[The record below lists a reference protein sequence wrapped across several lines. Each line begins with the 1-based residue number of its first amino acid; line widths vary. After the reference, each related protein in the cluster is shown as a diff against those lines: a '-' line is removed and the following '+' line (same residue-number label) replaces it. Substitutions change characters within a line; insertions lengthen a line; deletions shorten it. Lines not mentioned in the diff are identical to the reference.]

1 MLSRMINIWRKE
13 LMDSTRDRRALR
25 QSIIIPVVIGAFY
38 AVFNPILASSI
49 TARAQDPVSIPVQG
63 IENASQDFTDLL
75 AQFGITLEPFDGD
88 IEAAIASGEQ
98 EAGLIIPAGFGSS
111 IENEQPTNL
120 TLLTNRTAGG
130 PMGGSFSS
138 ERLDLAIK
146 TYNEQVSI
154 ARVEK
159 RDLDPA
165 LLTPINLD
173 ARDLASPEQL
183 AGTFAALMLPILVG
197 VIVVQG
203 GLFIAIDV
211 TAGEKERGTLEAL
224 LVTPASDIEVLVG
237 KLAAVFTL
245 SGVPLVLT
253 FLGFWLGSNLLPNSI
268 SNGAVLPFSI
278 VIVAIIVGLPLTLF
292 INMILMIVSVRTKA
306 FKDAQSAATPVIFG
320 CMIPGFAAAFVPPT
334 TVAAH
339 IIPIYGAAAVVGGM
353 ATSGGAVNPTAIV
366 LSVTGSLVGA
376 AIAFVIALR
385 FFNRERLLYSA

>member
-1 MLSRMINIWRKE
+1 MLARILNIWRKE

-25 QSIIIPVVIGAFY
+25 QSIIIPVIIGAFY

-49 TARAQDPVSIPVQG
+49 SARAQDPVTIPVQG
-63 IENASQDFTDLL
+63 IENVGPDFIQLL
-75 AQFGITLEPFDGD
+75 GQFEITLKPFDGD
-88 IEAAIASGEQ
+88 LEAAIASGEQ
-98 EAGLIIPAGFGSS
+98 EAGLIVPEGFSSS
-111 IENEQPTNL
+111 IEGEQPANL
-120 TLLTNRTAGG
+120 TLLMNRTAGG
-130 PMGGSFSS
+130 PMGGSFSV

-146 TYNEQVSI
+146 TYNQQVSI

-159 RDLDPA
+159 RDLDPT

-183 AGTFAALMLPILVG
+183 AGRFAALMLPILVG
-197 VIVVQG
+197 VIVAQG

-253 FLGFWLGSNLLPNSI
+253 FLGFWLGSNLLPSSV

-278 VIVAIIVGLPLTLF
+278 VVVAVIVGLPLTLF
-292 INMILMIVSVRTKA
+292 VNVLLMIVSVRTKA

-334 TVAAH
+334 SVVAH

-353 ATSGGAVNPTAIV
+353 ATSGGIVNSTAVL
-366 LSVTGSLVGA
+366 LSVIGSLAGA
-376 AIAFVIALR
+376 VIAFGVALR

>member
-1 MLSRMINIWRKE
+1 MLARILNIWRKE

-25 QSIIIPVVIGAFY
+25 QSIIIPVIIGAFY

-49 TARAQDPVSIPVQG
+49 SARAQDPVTIPVQG
-63 IENASQDFTDLL
+63 IENVGPDFIQLL
-75 AQFGITLEPFDGD
+75 GQFEITLKPFDGD
-88 IEAAIASGEQ
+88 LEAAIASGEQ
-98 EAGLIIPAGFGSS
+98 EAGLIVPEGFSSS
-111 IENEQPTNL
+111 IEGEQPANL
-120 TLLTNRTAGG
+120 TLLMNRTAGG
-130 PMGGSFSS
+130 PMGGSFSV

-146 TYNEQVSI
+146 TYNQQVSI

-159 RDLDPA
+159 RDLDPT

-183 AGTFAALMLPILVG
+183 AGRFAALMLPILVG
-197 VIVVQG
+197 VIVAQG

-253 FLGFWLGSNLLPNSI
+253 FLGFWLGSNLLPSSV

-278 VIVAIIVGLPLTLF
+278 VVVAVIVGLPLTLF
-292 INMILMIVSVRTKA
+292 VNVLLMIVSVRTKA

-320 CMIPGFAAAFVPPT
+320 CMIPGFAAAFVPPAS
-334 TVAAH
+334 VVAH

-353 ATSGGAVNPTAIV
+353 ATSGGIVNPTAIL
-366 LSVTGSLVGA
+366 LSVIGSLAGA
-376 AIAFVIALR
+376 VIAFGVALR

>member
-1 MLSRMINIWRKE
+1 MLNRMINIWRKE

-25 QSIIIPVVIGAFY
+25 QSILIPIIIGAFY

-49 TARAQDPVSIPVQG
+49 SARAQDPVSIPVQG
-63 IENASQDFTDLL
+63 IENVGQDFIQLL
-75 AQFGITLEPFDGD
+75 GQFDITLEPYDGD
-88 IEAAIASGEQ
+88 LEAAVASGDQ
-98 EAGLIIPAGFGSS
+98 EAGLIIPAGFSSS
-111 IENEQPTNL
+111 IESEQPASL
-120 TLLTNRTAGG
+120 TLLMNQTAGG
-130 PMGGSFSS
+130 PMGGSFST
-138 ERLDLAIK
+138 ERLNLAIK
-146 TYNEQVSI
+146 TYNEQVAV
-154 ARVEK
+154 ARVQQ
-159 RDLDPA
+159 RDFDPS

-183 AGTFAALMLPILVG
+183 AGRFAALMLPILVG

-224 LVTPASDIEVLVG
+224 LVTPASDIEVLIG

-253 FLGFWLGSNLLPNSI
+253 FLGFWLGSNLLPDSI

-278 VIVAIIVGLPLTLF
+278 VIVAVLVGLPLTLF
-292 INMILMIVSVRTKA
+292 IDMILMIVSVRTKA

-320 CMIPGFAAAFVPPT
+320 CMIPGFAAAFIPPT
-334 TVAAH
+334 SVAAH

-353 ATSGGAVNPTAIV
+353 ATSGGVVNPTAIL
-366 LSVTGSLVGA
+366 LSVTGSLIGA

>member
-1 MLSRMINIWRKE
+1 MLARIINIWRKE

-25 QSIIIPVVIGAFY
+25 QSIIIPIVIGAFY

-49 TARAQDPVSIPVQG
+49 SARAQDPVSIPVQG
-63 IENASQDFTDLL
+63 IENVGPDFTDLL
-75 AQFGITLEPFDGD
+75 AQFGITLESFDGD
-88 IEAAIASGEQ
+88 LEAAVASGEE
-98 EAGLIIPAGFGSS
+98 EAGLIIPEGFSS
-111 IENEQPTNL
+111 NINNEQPANL
-120 TLLTNRTAGG
+120 TLLMNQTAGG
-130 PMGGSFSS
+130 PMGGSFST

-154 ARVEK
+154 ARIEK
-159 RDLDPA
+159 RDLDPT
-165 LLTPINLD
+165 LLSPINLD

-183 AGTFAALMLPILVG
+183 AGRFAALMLPILVG
-197 VIVVQG
+197 VIVAQG

-224 LVTPASDIEVLVG
+224 LVTPASDVEVLVG

-253 FLGFWLGSNLLPNSI
+253 FLGFWLGSNILPNSV

-278 VIVAIIVGLPLTLF
+278 VVVAVIVGLPLTLF
-292 INMILMIVSVRTKA
+292 VNVLLMIVSVRTKA

-320 CMIPGFAAAFVPPT
+320 CMIPGFAAAFVPPISVT
-334 TVAAH
+334 AH
-339 IIPIYGAAAVVGGM
+339 LIPIYGAAAVVGSM
-353 ATSGGAVNPTAIV
+353 ATSGGTVNSTAIL
-366 LSVTGSLVGA
+366 LSVAGSLIGA
-376 AIAFVIALR
+376 AVAFGVALR

>member
-1 MLSRMINIWRKE
+1 MLSRIINIWRKE

-25 QSIIIPVVIGAFY
+25 QSIIVPIIIGVFY

-49 TARAQDPVSIPVQG
+49 SARAQDPVTIPVQG
-63 IENASQDFTDLL
+63 LENAGQDFINLL
-75 AQFGITLEPFDGD
+75 GQFEITLQPFDGD
-88 IEAAIASGEQ
+88 LAAAVASGDE
-98 EAGLIIPAGFGSS
+98 EAGLIIPGGFSSS
-111 IENEQPTNL
+111 INSEQPANL
-120 TLLTNRTAGG
+120 TLLMNQTAGG

-138 ERLDLAIK
+138 ERLNLAIK

-154 ARVEK
+154 ARVQK
-159 RDLDPA
+159 RALDPT

-183 AGTFAALMLPILVG
+183 AGRFAALMLPILVG

-237 KLAAVFTL
+237 KLIAVFTL
-245 SGVPLVLT
+245 SSVPLILT

-268 SNGAVLPFSI
+268 SNGATLPFSI

-292 INMILMIVSVRTKA
+292 IDMILMIVSIRTKA

-320 CMIPGFAAAFVPPT
+320 CMIPGFAAAFLPPSSMI
-334 TVAAH
+334 AH

-353 ATSGGAVNPTAIV
+353 ATSGGVVNPQAIL
-366 LSVTGSLVGA
+366 LSVVGCLIGA
-376 AIAFVIALR
+376 VIAFVIALR